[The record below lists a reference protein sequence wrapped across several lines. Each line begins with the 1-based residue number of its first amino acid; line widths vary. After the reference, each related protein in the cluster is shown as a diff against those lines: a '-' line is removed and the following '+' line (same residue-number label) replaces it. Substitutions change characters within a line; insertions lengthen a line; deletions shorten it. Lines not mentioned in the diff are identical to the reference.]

1 MELPVCLKGHRY
13 GLFGKA
19 VRAVRR
25 SSGIK
30 DWIYIEFIHS
40 YVLLVRSCMEFI
52 IQKSVEK
59 ARNILYNENMW

>member
-1 MELPVCLKGHRY
+1 MELPAYPKGHRY
-13 GLFGKA
+13 GLLGKA
-19 VRAVRR
+19 GPCVRR